1 MGNIKFEVDGYLE
14 GGFPLEEEDIE
25 TIIELDYYDQ
35 LIKLIETG
43 NSEEAIN
50 LVSVNLDAEF
60 IVENIDS
67 FEDEGFEFLVVKNV
81 SAQSPYIEEID
92 GIKIPLFKYISA
104 KFTLKGPKE
113 IIINWMDKEGDIYK
127 FNEKLF
133 EEWLDKNGGDA
144 LQDGCSYNLD
154 GACYDLSGFGSNAC
168 SINQESINKAFNLY
182 IN

>member
-1 MGNIKFEVDGYLE
+1 MENIKFEVDGYLE
-14 GGFPLEEEDIE
+14 GGLPLEEEDIE

-35 LIKLIETG
+35 LIDLIETG
-43 NSEEAIN
+43 NDQEAIN
-50 LVSVNLDAEF
+50 LVKENIDAEF

-67 FEDEGFEFLVVKNV
+67 LEDKGFEYLDVKNV

-92 GIKIPLFKYISA
+92 GIKIPLFKNISA
-104 KFTLKGPKE
+104 TFTLKGPKE

-168 SINQESINKAFNLY
+168 SINQESINKAFNLD

>member
-1 MGNIKFEVDGYLE
+1 MENIKFEVDGYLE

-35 LIKLIETG
+35 LIDLIETG
-43 NSEEAIN
+43 NDQEAIN
-50 LVSVNLDAEF
+50 LVKENIDAEF
-60 IVENIDS
+60 TVENIDPL
-67 FEDEGFEFLVVKNV
+67 EDNGFEYLDVKNV

-92 GIKIPLFKYISA
+92 GIKIPLFKNISA
-104 KFTLKGPKE
+104 TFTLKGPKE

-127 FNEKLF
+127 FNEKVF

-168 SINQESINKAFNLY
+168 SINQESINKAFNLD

>member
-1 MGNIKFEVDGYLE
+1 MQSIKFQVDGYLE

-35 LIKLIETG
+35 LIDLIETG
-43 NSEEAIN
+43 NDQEAIN
-50 LVSVNLDAEF
+50 LVKENIDAEF

-67 FEDEGFEFLVVKNV
+67 LEDKGFEYLDVKNV

-92 GIKIPLFKYISA
+92 GVKIPLFKNISA
-104 KFTLKGPKE
+104 TFTLKGPKE
-113 IIINWMDKEGDIYK
+113 IIVYWMDKEGDLYK

-168 SINQESINKAFNLY
+168 SINQESINKAFNLD

>member
-14 GGFPLEEEDIE
+14 GGFPLEAEDIE

-35 LIKLIETG
+35 LIDLIETG
-43 NSEEAIN
+43 NDQEAIN
-50 LVSVNLDAEF
+50 LVKENIDAEF
-60 IVENIDS
+60 IVENIHPFDA
-67 FEDEGFEFLVVKNV
+67 EGFEFLVVKNV
-81 SAQSPYIEEID
+81 SAKSPYIEEID
-92 GIKIPLFKYISA
+92 GVKIPLFKYISA

-168 SINQESINKAFNLY
+168 SINQESINKAFNPD

>member
-1 MGNIKFEVDGYLE
+1 MQSIKFQVDGYLE

-35 LIKLIETG
+35 LIDLIETG
-43 NSEEAIN
+43 NNQEAIH
-50 LVSVNLDAEF
+50 LVNENLDAEF
-60 IVENIDS
+60 IVENIAPL
-67 FEDEGFEFLVVKNV
+67 EDQGFEFLDVKNI
-81 SAQSPYIEEID
+81 SALSPYIEEID
-92 GIKIPLFKYISA
+92 GVKIPLFRNISA
-104 KFTLKGPKE
+104 NFMLEGPKE

-168 SINQESINKAFNLY
+168 SINQESINKAFNLD

>member
-1 MGNIKFEVDGYLE
+1 MKNIKFQVDGYLK
-14 GGFPLEEEDIE
+14 GGFPVEEEDIE

-35 LIKLIETG
+35 LIDLIETG
-43 NSEEAIN
+43 NDQEAIN
-50 LVSVNLDAEF
+50 LVKENIDAEF

-67 FEDEGFEFLVVKNV
+67 LEDKGFEYLDVKNV

-168 SINQESINKAFNLY
+168 SINQESINKAFNLD

>member
-1 MGNIKFEVDGYLE
+1 MQSIKFQVDGYLE

-35 LIKLIETG
+35 LIDLIETG
-43 NSEEAIN
+43 NDQEAIN
-50 LVSVNLDAEF
+50 LVKENIDAEF

-67 FEDEGFEFLVVKNV
+67 LEDKGFEYLDVKNV

-92 GIKIPLFKYISA
+92 GIKIPLFKNISA
-104 KFTLKGPKE
+104 TFTLKGPKE

-168 SINQESINKAFNLY
+168 SINQESINKAFNLD

>member
-60 IVENIDS
+60 IVENIHPFDA
-67 FEDEGFEFLVVKNV
+67 EGFEFLVVKNV
-81 SAQSPYIEEID
+81 SAKSPYIEEID
-92 GIKIPLFKYISA
+92 GVKIPLFKYISA

-113 IIINWMDKEGDIYK
+113 IIINWMDKENDIYK

-133 EEWLDKNGGDA
+133 EEWLDKKIYGII
-144 LQDGCSYNLD
+144 LLRRV
-154 GACYDLSGFGSNAC
+154 LWRV
-168 SINQESINKAFNLY
+168 LHW
-182 IN
+182 